1 MNKKVQ
7 TSFSN
12 EKPNIKVKKISF
24 FSAIML
30 VIGSSI
36 GAGIFLKN
44 GEILR
49 NVQGSIVLSLISWI
63 VSIIAV
69 IAMGISLAEVTSAN
83 KNNNQGIIGWV
94 KCFNT
99 PFIHK
104 MTKYFM
110 EIMLLCG

>member
-49 NVQGSIVLSLISWI
+49 NVQGSIVD
-63 VSIIAV
+63 
-69 IAMGISLAEVTSAN
+69 
-83 KNNNQGIIGWV
+83 Q
-94 KCFNT
+94 
-99 PFIHK
+99 
-104 MTKYFM
+104 
-110 EIMLLCG
+110 